1 MTSLHRTGQHDGT
14 AATAALAAGAVALAA
29 VLSLALGAG
38 FHAIAP
44 ASAGASAGGVFAGL
58 AVAAGAAGLALQH
71 RLLARRITLTHQHR
85 LHFDLLSKAM
95 DDPELAAVLDTFEGD
110 VPPVKQRQFL
120 YANALYS
127 NVLHAYRTGSTSES
141 EIGGHLR
148 VICRSP
154 IFREYWEFTRQHRA
168 ALQKDSQEARLGRRV
183 DEIVRN
189 ISKLR

>member
-1 MTSLHRTGQHDGT
+1 MTSQHRNGQHDGT
-14 AATAALAAGAVALAA
+14 ATTAALAAGAVALAA
-29 VLSLALGAG
+29 ALSLALGAG
-38 FHAIAP
+38 FHALAP
-44 ASAGASAGGVFAGL
+44 AAGAASAGGVFAGL
-58 AVAAGAAGLALQH
+58 AIAAGAAGLALQQ
-71 RLLARRITLTHQHR
+71 RLLARRLTLTHQHR
-85 LHFDLLSKAM
+85 LHFDLLSKAI
-95 DDPELAAVLDTFEGD
+95 DDPELAAVLDTFEEE

-141 EIGGHLR
+141 EIGGHLH

-168 ALQKDSQEARLGRRV
+168 VLQEGSQEARLGRRV

-189 ISKLR
+189 ISQLR